1 MKIVINVIEILGK
14 VLTVIV
20 AGIRD
25 IK

>member
-20 AGIRD
+20 AGIKD